1 MVRLKNQVQK
11 PGQKKIKSLSHP
23 QVVCTK
29 PMKIHIKTHKIGP
42 KIQLQ
47 SIRGWKR
54 GVIIA
59 LIKQLLYSLSRMK
72 IDKNLL
78 VPHFGGLGLLLNC
91 VTVQCHQYSLI
102 LLDWLSSSYTQIH
115 EPWPKIR
122 VQQLNIIIKPIQKL
136 NIIIK
141 PNFWPNIMSFKM
153 CFNGFYE
160 FYVYKLW
167 LK

>member
-1 MVRLKNQVQK
+1 MTISCCSGSSIWVQDDDPQSK
-11 PGQKKIKSLSHP
+11 WLPHP
-23 QVVCTK
+23 QFVCIK
-29 PMKIHIKTHKIGP
+29 PMKIHLKTHKIGP
-42 KIQLQ
+42 KIKLQ
-47 SIRGWKR
+47 SVRGWKR

-59 LIKQLLYSLSRMK
+59 FTKQLLYSLSRMK

-122 VQQLNIIIKPIQKL
+122 VQQLNIIIKL
-136 NIIIK
+136 
-141 PNFWPNIMSFKM
+141 NFWPNIMGFQM
-153 CFNGFYE
+153 CFYGFYE